1 MVNRSQRIEVS
12 SRDVAVL
19 NFSDDNGDVLEVM
32 FLDIVLIWLT
42 WDFGYV

>member
-19 NFSDDNGDVLEVM
+19 NFSDDIDDVLEVM

-42 WDFGYV
+42 WDFGYI

>member
-19 NFSDDNGDVLEVM
+19 NFSDDIGDVLEVM